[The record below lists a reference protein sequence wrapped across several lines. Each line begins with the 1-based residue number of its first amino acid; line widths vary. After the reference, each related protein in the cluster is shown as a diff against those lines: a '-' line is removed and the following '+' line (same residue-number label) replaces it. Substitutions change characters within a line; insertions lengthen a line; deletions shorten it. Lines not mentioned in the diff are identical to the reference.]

1 VEAARR
7 NYPAV
12 IDFRA
17 SPDFRLPGTDRAL
30 HVYRIIQE
38 ALSNALKHAR
48 SARIEVQL
56 YREEQA
62 AANGRRGESE
72 RAPMLVAE
80 VTDYGDGL
88 PKSTTGEGMGL
99 RIMRYR
105 AETAGAE
112 LLVERLNP
120 GTRVTCRISGGQ
132 GEQS

>member
-1 VEAARR
+1 V
-7 NYPAV
+7 
-12 IDFRA
+12 
-17 SPDFRLPGTDRAL
+17 
-30 HVYRIIQE
+30 
-38 ALSNALKHAR
+38 
-48 SARIEVQL
+48 
-56 YREEQA
+56 
-62 AANGRRGESE
+62 
-72 RAPMLVAE
+72 LVAE

-112 LLVERLNP
+112 LLIERLNP